1 MPKPGAILTTS
12 AFCSTVKTLFSPFP
26 WLSPV
31 SSFGRRWRNTA
42 HPSHSTGYESL
53 DPWGSRWLAPVVNKR
68 CTVQLRRRRVGFC
81 WRVSTETGKVQHG
94 HERRFV
100 RELNHAYTVMLAS
113 KFQLFCRDL
122 HSEAVER
129 LTDAAT
135 PTSMRPIFRESLLD
149 NRQLDSK
156 NAQPG
161 SLGSDFN
168 RLGFELNA
176 WRNAIAHQTFTRAR
190 PLAPAPPLQL
200 RHVRTWRTACN
211 ALARSMDAVVGD
223 HIRAMVGAAP
233 W

>member
-1 MPKPGAILTTS
+1 MPAINVHG
-12 AFCSTVKTLFSPFP
+12 FCFP
-26 WLSPV
+26 LL
-31 SSFGRRWRNTA
+31 FGRMPSPAFRRWSTDGAAALDHLVSA
-42 HPSHSTGYESL
+42 HGA
-53 DPWGSRWLAPVVNKR
+53 LAG
-68 CTVQLRRRRVGFC
+68 LRPARRAAI
-81 WRVSTETGKVQHG
+81 
-94 HERRFV
+94 
-100 RELNHAYTVMLAS
+100 RELNQAYTVMLAS

-135 PTSMRPIFRESLLD
+135 PGALRPIFRESLLG

-161 SLGSDFN
+161 SLGSDFK
-168 RLGFELNA
+168 RLGIELWDQLGTRDRRTIARRKRLEELNA

-200 RHVRTWRTACN
+200 RHVRTWRTACD

-223 HIRAMVGAAP
+223 HIRAVVGAAP

>member
-1 MPKPGAILTTS
+1 MP
-12 AFCSTVKTLFSPFP
+12 SPAY
-26 WLSPV
+26 
-31 SSFGRRWRNTA
+31 RRWSTDGAAALDHLVSA
-42 HPSHSTGYESL
+42 HGA
-53 DPWGSRWLAPVVNKR
+53 LAGLRPV
-68 CTVQLRRRRVGFC
+68 RRAA
-81 WRVSTETGKVQHG
+81 T
-94 HERRFV
+94 

-135 PTSMRPIFRESLLD
+135 PTALRLIFRESLLG

-161 SLGSDFN
+161 SLGSDFK
-168 RLGFELNA
+168 RLGLELWDQLGMMDRRNIARRKRLEELNA

-190 PLAPAPPLQL
+190 LLAPAPPLRL
-200 RHVRTWRTACN
+200 RHVRTWRTACD

-223 HIRAMVGAAP
+223 HIRAVVGAAP

>member
-1 MPKPGAILTTS
+1 MRPARRAAI
-12 AFCSTVKTLFSPFP
+12 
-26 WLSPV
+26 
-31 SSFGRRWRNTA
+31 
-42 HPSHSTGYESL
+42 
-53 DPWGSRWLAPVVNKR
+53 
-68 CTVQLRRRRVGFC
+68 
-81 WRVSTETGKVQHG
+81 
-94 HERRFV
+94 
-100 RELNHAYTVMLAS
+100 RELNQAYTVMLAS

-135 PTSMRPIFRESLLD
+135 PGALRPIFRESLLG

-161 SLGSDFN
+161 SLGSDFK
-168 RLGFELNA
+168 RLGIELWDQLGTRDRRTIARRKRLEELNA

-200 RHVRTWRTACN
+200 RHVRTWRTACD

-223 HIRAMVGAAP
+223 HIRAVVGAAP